1 VEFQGQR
8 RDSAESTDE
17 LQRLYGIAFLL
28 MILIIMIHFKSV
40 TQGAIIILMIP
51 LAWIGSTWGHGIE
64 GLPVSMLSVWGMV
77 ALSGVIVN
85 DAVVFLQKYN
95 RFLIEGLS
103 VKEAVFN
110 AGLSRFRPIVLTSIT
125 TVIGLYPIIWEGSFQ
140 AQFLKPMAVAL
151 AYGVL
156 FGTLFILVF
165 FPVIIL
171 IANDLTVWLTYF
183 WTGKKPNSRDVE
195 TIIINSKKKID

>member
-1 VEFQGQR
+1 MV
-8 RDSAESTDE
+8 
-17 LQRLYGIAFLL
+17 
-28 MILIIMIHFKSV
+28 HFKSV
-40 TQGAIIILMIP
+40 SQALIIIAMIP
-51 LAWIGSTWGHGIE
+51 LAWLGSAWGHGIE

-85 DAVVFLQKYN
+85 DAVIFLQKYN
-95 RFLIEGLS
+95 LFLLQGLS

-156 FGTLFILVF
+156 FGTMFILIF
-165 FPVIIL
+165 FPVLIL
-171 IANDLTVWLTYF
+171 MVNDLKVAFRWL
-183 WTGKKPNSRDVE
+183 WTGTKPDKRSVE
-195 TIIINSKKKID
+195 KAIIYSKKKIE